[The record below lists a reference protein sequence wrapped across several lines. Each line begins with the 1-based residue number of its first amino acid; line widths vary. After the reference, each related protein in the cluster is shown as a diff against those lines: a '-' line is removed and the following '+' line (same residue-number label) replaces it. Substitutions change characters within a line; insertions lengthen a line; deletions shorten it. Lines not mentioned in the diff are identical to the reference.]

1 MTLRILVADD
11 HDLVRRGIRDLLQSY
26 PGWSICAEAKTG
38 REAVAKAE
46 VLKPDIAIL
55 DISMPNLNGLEAAR
69 KIRMVS
75 PRTEILILTMHC
87 SEHLVREIIDTGARG
102 YILKSDS
109 GRDLATA
116 IETLANHKPFFT
128 PDATGLILRDF
139 NSGGSVVEVPELVR
153 NQLTTREREIIQ
165 LLAEGRTTKEVA
177 TALSIKAKTAE
188 THRSNLMRKLDIH
201 STSELVRYALRN
213 QIIEA

>member
-75 PRTEILILTMHC
+75 PRTEVLILIYALFG
-87 SEHLVREIIDTGARG
+87 S
-102 YILKSDS
+102 SDS
-109 GRDLATA
+109 RNYRYRSPRVHFE
-116 IETLANHKPFFT
+116 IRF
-128 PDATGLILRDF
+128 
-139 NSGGSVVEVPELVR
+139 GS
-153 NQLTTREREIIQ
+153 
-165 LLAEGRTTKEVA
+165 
-177 TALSIKAKTAE
+177 
-188 THRSNLMRKLDIH
+188 
-201 STSELVRYALRN
+201 
-213 QIIEA
+213 